1 MKLDVVHTRTFH
13 IELNESPRWS
23 LTSCFLKL
31 GSKFFFFFLQW
42 SALQMAFPKKK
53 KKKVGYYST
62 KNITDADFIPRPL
75 SLFRYVTL
83 IKAHV
88 Y

>member
-1 MKLDVVHTRTFH
+1 MKLNVVHTRTFH
-13 IELNESPRWS
+13 IELNESPRCS

-31 GSKFFFFFLQW
+31 GDYFFSYAVVC
-42 SALQMAFPKKK
+42 SAHGLKKY
-53 KKKVGYYST
+53 VGYYST
-62 KNITDADFIPRPL
+62 ENITDADFIPRPL
-75 SLFRYVTL
+75 SLFRYDTL